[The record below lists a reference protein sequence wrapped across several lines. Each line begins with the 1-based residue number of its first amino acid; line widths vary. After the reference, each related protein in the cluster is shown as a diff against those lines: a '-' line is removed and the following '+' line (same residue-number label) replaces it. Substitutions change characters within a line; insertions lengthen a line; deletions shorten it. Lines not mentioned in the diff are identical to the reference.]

1 MAVYACVSIGCV
13 RTTLDIAD
21 DVLMAVKERARRQKR
36 SAGDLLS
43 ELAREALTHRYREE
57 SKGEKPKSFYGF
69 EPLPPR
75 GEAVSNELIDK
86 LREEDLD

>member
-1 MAVYACVSIGCV
+1 M

-43 ELAREALTHRYREE
+43 ELAREALTHRYQEG
-57 SKGEKPKSFYGF
+57 SKAKKKPKSVYGF
-69 EPLPPR
+69 EPLPRR

-86 LREEDLD
+86 LREEDPG

>member
-1 MAVYACVSIGCV
+1 M

-43 ELAREALTHRYREE
+43 ELAREALTHRHWEE
-57 SKGEKPKSFYGF
+57 PKSRKPKGVHGF

-75 GEAVSNELIDK
+75 GEPVSNEIIDK
-86 LREEDLD
+86 LREDLG

>member
-1 MAVYACVSIGCV
+1 M

-21 DVLMAVKERARRQKR
+21 DVLRAVKDRARRQKR

-43 ELAREALTHRYREE
+43 ELAREALKQRYGVPEAKEPER
-57 SKGEKPKSFYGF
+57 FYGF

-75 GEAVSNELIDK
+75 GRPVSNELIDK
-86 LREEDLD
+86 LREDDLG

>member
-1 MAVYACVSIGCV
+1 M

-43 ELAREALTHRYREE
+43 ELAREALNHRYRKEP
-57 SKGEKPKSFYGF
+57 KAEKPKSCYGF
-69 EPLPPR
+69 DPLPPR
-75 GEAVSNELIDK
+75 GESVSNELIDK
-86 LREEDLD
+86 LREEDLG